1 MQDVPAGGISPG
13 SNVSDHQEHMGSV
26 IDPRVK
32 DLFGTWKSDGAMD
45 AVIATAIDQQL
56 DVLLEAEL
64 ARVEALLDV
73 APGAAFARL
82 VSLISF
88 LNGGASHRP
97 AIVGRLEKWIPRLR
111 DIMRKLAVGLEASSF
126 NISAGSP
133 NGLSVGL
140 SFPVTRRSSA
150 FYP

>member
-1 MQDVPAGGISPG
+1 MLDAPAGGITPG
-13 SNVSDHQEHMGSV
+13 SHVSGRQEHDGSV
-26 IDPRVK
+26 LDPRVK
-32 DLFGTWKSDGAMD
+32 DLFGTWMRDGTMD

-64 ARVEALLDV
+64 ARVEALVDV
-73 APGAAFARL
+73 SPGAAFARL
-82 VSLISF
+82 GSLISF
-88 LNGGASHRP
+88 LNAGASHRP

-111 DIMRKLAVGLEASSF
+111 DIMRKLAVGLEAGSF